1 VQATPSAATTED
13 LSRGL
18 NKVATHHPLPI
29 HARIMPP
36 KRPFE
41 RVEHLSVLAH
51 FVMLCL
57 FLSLCEHLLFVL
69 LVWFVMLCLSYCMI
83 NLPNANF
90 HQRNILLP
98 SASSICA
105 ACLCPL
111 APMEC
116 WQGCMAC
123 YTCVKK

>member
-1 VQATPSAATTED
+1 
-13 LSRGL
+13 
-18 NKVATHHPLPI
+18 
-29 HARIMPP
+29 MPP

-98 SASSICA
+98 SAPVFVLPACA
-105 ACLCPL
+105 LWHPWNAGKGAWHATL
-111 APMEC
+111 A
-116 WQGCMAC
+116 
-123 YTCVKK
+123 